1 MNASETFLNNGE
13 RMKNIKTMLKYI
25 ILIIITAVVL
35 FPVVYMLACSF
46 MSNSQ
51 VSNMLDFTSQEY
63 KGLSIIP
70 DMATLE
76 QYYQVFFRR
85 PEYLLKFWNSV
96 IITFPTVIAQ
106 VIVSSLAAFA
116 FAKLKFPGRDKLFF
130 VYIVLLILPLQVT
143 LVPNYIVLD
152 NLNLLNNFLAVIL
165 PGTFSAFGICLLR
178 QSMKY
183 ISAASIEAA
192 RIDGASYFKIFTNMM
207 LPQIK
212 GGLITLTLLCFI
224 DNWNVVEQPL
234 IFFDD
239 SAMYPLSIGL
249 SDISNS
255 DYGIV
260 FACGV
265 MFMIPALL
273 IYLYGHRDI
282 DSPFVQTDKS

>member
-1 MNASETFLNNGE
+1 
-13 RMKNIKTMLKYI
+13 MKKILKVIKYI
-25 ILIIITAVVL
+25 FLILITAVFL
-35 FPVVYMLACSF
+35 FPVVYMIACSF
-46 MSNSQ
+46 MSDSQ
-51 VSNMLDFTSQEY
+51 VSSMLDFTNGEY
-63 KGLSIIP
+63 KEINLIP
-70 DMATLE
+70 EMFSLE

-106 VIVSSLAAFA
+106 VIVSALAAFA
-116 FAKLKFPGRDKLFF
+116 FAKLKFPFRDKLFF

-152 NLNLLNNFLAVIL
+152 NLELLNNFLAIIL

-178 QSMKY
+178 QSIKY
-183 ISAASIEAA
+183 IPESTIEAA
-192 RIDGASYFKIFTNMM
+192 RIDGASYLKIFTNII

-212 GGLITLTLLCFI
+212 GGLITLALLCFI

-234 IFFDD
+234 IYFDNEG
-239 SAMYPLSIGL
+239 MYPLSVTLTDVG
-249 SDISNS
+249 SS
-255 DYGIV
+255 DYGII

-265 MFMIPALL
+265 IFMIPALL

-282 DSPFVQTDKS
+282 DSPFVGTDKG